1 MNWNDL
7 TMAQKNELMQTYI
20 RNGVTSLD
28 DMRSHFN
35 LLAQGGPKDPPKKNP
50 TPFQKALYNSIDPT
64 QDYPGFGG
72 AIIDYVY
79 AKQKVRNGEEDV
91 PEYKI
96 GNTLGERVAQAAWA
110 KRLDMPYDETMLPTW
125 NGDTVSI
132 PKELEKEIPVD
143 TNLIKRRIQANK
155 ELQERF
161 SKYKNNDYVNAAIKE
176 DENTLEALRKTYKTG
191 KPVGLSEMSWNSRQL
206 LNNGEINDQQVSP
219 LNVFHRY
226 NVRFDPE
233 TKRMYYS
240 DGYDFNQY
248 EHFVLGEPFRFRG
261 YIDLNK

>member
-20 RNGVTSLD
+20 RNRVTSLE

-35 LLAQGGPKDPPKKNP
+35 SFATGGPKDPPKKEP

-64 QDYPGFGG
+64 QDYPEFKG
-72 AIIDYVY
+72 AVADYMY
-79 AKQKVRNGEEDV
+79 AKRKVRRGEEDV
-91 PEYKI
+91 PEYKV

-110 KRLDMPYDETMLPTW
+110 KRLDMPYDETLLPIW
-125 NGDTVSI
+125 NGDTVSL
-132 PKELEKEIPVD
+132 PKELEREIPTD
-143 TNLIKRRIQANK
+143 TNFVKKRIQANK

-161 SKYKNNDYVNAAIKE
+161 PKYKYNKYVNAAIKE

-206 LNNGEINDQQVSP
+206 LNNGEINDQQISP
-219 LNVFHRY
+219 LNVLHYYNIRY
-226 NVRFDPE
+226 DKPTN
-233 TKRMYYS
+233 KMYYS
-240 DGYDFNQY
+240 DEYDFNQY
-248 EHFVLGEPFRFRG
+248 ENFVPGEPYRFRG
-261 YIDLNK
+261 YVDLNK